1 MPSGIQTGRI
11 KAVTHVSHP
20 VMVYEQYRQVKSTV
34 KFKDKYDRWRAVG
47 KVLKLSKE
55 ALCRLEWIIFY
66 ETKAKKDAALVCR
79 HFGIGRSTFYK
90 WLNCFVESNLRS
102 LETKNRRP
110 KTVRSRQAVACKDS
124 RVIALRKQY
133 PYFGKKKIAVLYR
146 RQYREEITD
155 WYVQRV
161 IEQFRLYFRKKPK
174 HYTRRKSSIVKK
186 KITDCERKPATGF
199 LIHLDT
205 IVLHLS
211 GVKRYI
217 VTGLD
222 EHSKIAY
229 ARMYTS
235 HGSNAAKDFFQR
247 LYYLLEEK
255 VEHVHTDNGSEFHKH
270 FDNALQALSLTHWWS
285 RPRTPKDN
293 PSNERFNRTLKDE
306 FLSWGN
312 FHPDTTIFNK
322 KLTDWLV
329 EYNSIR
335 PHETLNYLTPLEFA
349 EKTMHLS
356 TMWSS
361 CTSP

>member
-1 MPSGIQTGRI
+1 MGYENYW
-11 KAVTHVSHP
+11 KAIRKNSLG
-20 VMVYEQYRQVKSTV
+20 
-34 KFKDKYDRWRAVG
+34 KYDRWRQVG
-47 KVLKLSKE
+47 KLLKLSRE
-55 ALCRLEWIIFY
+55 ALCRLEWLIFY
-66 ETKAKKDAALVCR
+66 ETTAGHDSALTCR

-90 WLNCFVESNLRS
+90 WFEKFDEANLRT
-102 LETKNRRP
+102 LETASRRP
-110 KTVRSRQAVACKDS
+110 LKVRERVAVPLKDE
-124 RVIALRKQY
+124 RVIRLRKQY
-133 PYFGKKKIAVLYR
+133 PYFGKKKIAILYTTR
-146 RQYREEITD
+146 YGEAITD

-161 IEQFRLYFRKKPK
+161 IEQYHLYFTKRKQQ
-174 HYTRRKSSIVKK
+174 YLRRKISVVKK
-186 KITDCERKPATGF
+186 KITDCQKQPVTGF

-217 VTGLD
+217 VTGID

-235 HGSNAAKDFFQR
+235 HSSGAAKDFFQR

-255 VEHVHTDNGSEFHKH
+255 VTHVHTDNGSEFQKH
-270 FDNALQALSLTHWWS
+270 FDHALRALSLTHWWS

-293 PSNERFNRTLKDE
+293 PSNERFNRTLRDE

-312 FHPDTTIFNK
+312 FHPDPVVFNK

-329 EYNSIR
+329 EYNAIR
-335 PHETLNYLTPLEFA
+335 PHETLNYLTPLTFA
-349 EKTMHLS
+349 AQTMGLS

-361 CTSP
+361 CTSPA

>member
-1 MPSGIQTGRI
+1 
-11 KAVTHVSHP
+11 
-20 VMVYEQYRQVKSTV
+20 MVYEEYWKN
-34 KFKDKYDRWRAVG
+34 KKKEIMNKYDRWRVVA

-55 ALCRLEWIIFY
+55 AHLRLEWIIFY
-66 ETKAKKDAALVCR
+66 HTKAENNVALVCR

-90 WLNCFVESNLRS
+90 WLDKFNETNLCT
-102 LETKNRRP
+102 LETSSRRP
-110 KTVRSRQAVACKDS
+110 NNVRTREAVPEKDV
-124 RVIALRKQY
+124 RIIALRKQY
-133 PYFGKKKIAVLYR
+133 PYFGKKKLVVLYR
-146 RQYREEITD
+146 RQYQEEITD

-161 IEQFRLYFRKKPK
+161 IEQFNLYFKKRKK
-174 HYTRRKSSIVKK
+174 HYTQRKNSVVKK
-186 KITDCERKPATGF
+186 KIKDCERKPVTGF

-205 IVLHLS
+205 IVLHLC

-235 HGSNAAKDFFQR
+235 HSSHTAKDFFQR
-247 LYYLLEEK
+247 LYHLLEEK

-270 FDNALQALSLTHWWS
+270 FDEALKRLNLTHWWS
-285 RPRTPKDN
+285 RPHTPKDN
-293 PSNERFNRTLKDE
+293 PGNERFNRTFKDE

-312 FHPDTTIFNK
+312 FHPDPKVFNQ
-322 KLTDWLV
+322 KLTGWLV
-329 EYNSIR
+329 EYNAIR
-335 PHETLNYLTPLEFA
+335 PHETLNYLTPLQFA

-361 CTSP
+361 CTWY

>member
-1 MPSGIQTGRI
+1 MYII
-11 KAVTHVSHP
+11 LY
-20 VMVYEQYRQVKSTV
+20 MVYEEYWQAKHKQLLS
-34 KFKDKYDRWRAVG
+34 KYERWRAVG

-55 ALCRLEWIIFY
+55 ALCRLEWVVFY
-66 ETKAKKDAALVCR
+66 HTKAEGNATLVCR

-90 WLNCFVESNLRS
+90 WLEKFDEANLRT
-102 LETKNRRP
+102 LETASRRP
-110 KTVRSRQAVACKDS
+110 NHVRSRAAQPLKDG

-133 PYFGKKKIAVLYR
+133 PYFGKKKLVAIYQE
-146 RQYREEITD
+146 QYGEAITD

-161 IEQFRLYFRKKPK
+161 IEQYHLYFRKKLK
-174 HYTRRKSSIVKK
+174 HYTRKKTGQAKK
-186 KITDCERKPATGF
+186 KITGCEAKPHTGF

-217 VTGLD
+217 ITGLD
-222 EHSKIAY
+222 DHSKIAY
-229 ARMYTS
+229 ARMYAS
-235 HGSNAAKDFFQR
+235 HGSQAAKDFFHR

-270 FDNALQALSLTHWWS
+270 FDNALKLLNLTHWWS

-293 PSNERFNRTLKDE
+293 ASNERFNRTLKND

-312 FHPDTTIFNK
+312 FHPNPKIFNK
-322 KLTDWLV
+322 KLTDWLI
-329 EYNSIR
+329 EYNAVR
-335 PHETLNYLTPLEFA
+335 PHETLNMLTPLKFA

-361 CTSP
+361 CTLS

>member
-1 MPSGIQTGRI
+1 
-11 KAVTHVSHP
+11 
-20 VMVYEQYRQVKSTV
+20 MVYEEYWQAKN
-34 KFKDKYDRWRAVG
+34 KGLLNKYDRCRAVG

-66 ETKAKKDAALVCR
+66 QTKAEGKASLVCR

-90 WLNCFVESNLRS
+90 WLEKFDEANLKT
-102 LETKNRRP
+102 LETRSRRP
-110 KTVRSRQAVACKDS
+110 KTVRSRAAVPLKDG

-133 PYFGKKKIAVLYR
+133 PYFGKKKLAVLYR
-146 RQYREEITD
+146 RQYQEEITD

-161 IEQFRLYFRKKPK
+161 IEQFNLYFTKKKK
-174 HYTRRKSSIVKK
+174 HYTLRKDCVIKK
-186 KITDCERKPATGF
+186 KIKDCERKPVTGF

-205 IVLHLS
+205 IVLHLC

-229 ARMYTS
+229 ARMYTN
-235 HGSNAAKDFFQR
+235 HGSNSAKDFFQR
-247 LYYLLEEK
+247 LYHLLEEK

-270 FDNALQALSLTHWWS
+270 FDEALKRLELTHWWS
-285 RPRTPKDN
+285 RPSTPKDN
-293 PSNERFNRTLKDE
+293 ASNERFNRTLKEE
-306 FLSWGN
+306 FLNWGN

-322 KLTDWLV
+322 KLTEWLV
-329 EYNSIR
+329 EYNAVR
-335 PHETLNYLTPLEFA
+335 PHETLNYLTPLQFA

-361 CTSP
+361 CTFY

>member
-11 KAVTHVSHP
+11 RVVIYISYST
-20 VMVYEQYRQVKSTV
+20 MVYENYWKNKNKGSI
-34 KFKDKYDRWRAVG
+34 DKYDRWRAVG
-47 KVLKLSKE
+47 KALKLSKE

-66 ETKAKKDAALVCR
+66 GTKAEKDASLVCR

-90 WLNCFVESNLRS
+90 WLRKFDETNLRT
-102 LETKNRRP
+102 LETASRRP
-110 KTVRSRQAVACKDS
+110 NSVRSRAAVPLKDG
-124 RVIALRKQY
+124 RVIGLRKQY
-133 PYFGKKKIAVLYR
+133 PYYGKKKIAVLYR
-146 RQYREEITD
+146 RQYQEEITD

-161 IEQFRLYFRKKPK
+161 IEHYKLYFKKKPK
-174 HYTRRKSSIVKK
+174 QHTQRKNSVVKK
-186 KITDCERKPATGF
+186 KISECEKKPITGF

-205 IVLHLS
+205 VVLHLG
-211 GVKRYI
+211 GVKRY
-217 VTGLD
+217 VLTGID

-229 ARMYTS
+229 SRMYTS

-247 LYYLLEEK
+247 LYFLLEEK
-255 VEHVHTDNGSEFHKH
+255 VVHVHTDNGSEFHKY
-270 FDNALQALSLTHWWS
+270 FDEALKRLNLTHWWS

-293 PSNERFNRTLKDE
+293 PGNERFNRTFRDE

-312 FHPDTTIFNK
+312 FHPNTIIFNK
-322 KLTDWLV
+322 KLTNWLV

-335 PHETLNYLTPLEFA
+335 PHESLNYLTPLEFA

-361 CTSP
+361 CTES

>member
-1 MPSGIQTGRI
+1 
-11 KAVTHVSHP
+11 
-20 VMVYEQYRQVKSTV
+20 MVYEEFRQAKQKELLS
-34 KFKDKYDRWRAVG
+34 KYDRWRAVG
-47 KVLKLSKE
+47 KVLKLSK
-55 ALCRLEWIIFY
+55 AAMCRLDWMIFY
-66 ETKAKKDAALVCR
+66 ETKARGSAALVCR
-79 HFGIGRSTFYK
+79 HFAIGKSTFYK
-90 WLNCFVESNLRS
+90 WLKKFDETNLKT
-102 LETKNRRP
+102 LETMSRRP
-110 KTVRSRQAVACKDS
+110 KHIRDRVAVPLRDS

-146 RQYREEITD
+146 REYKEEITN

-161 IEQFRLYFRKKPK
+161 IEQFHLYFKKKKK
-174 HYTRRKSSIVKK
+174 HQIHSKSSVVKK
-186 KITDCERKPATGF
+186 KISDCERKPTTGF

-205 IVLHLS
+205 IVLHLC

-235 HGSNAAKDFFQR
+235 HGSNSAKDFFQR

-255 VEHVHTDNGSEFHKH
+255 VEHIHTDNGSEFHKH
-270 FDNALQALSLTHWWS
+270 FDKAIKALSLTHWWS
-285 RPRTPKDN
+285 RPHTPKDN
-293 PSNERFNRTLKDE
+293 PGNERFNRTLKDE

-312 FHPDTTIFNK
+312 FHPDINIFNQ
-322 KLTDWLV
+322 KLTEWLV
-329 EYNSIR
+329 EYNAIR
-335 PHETLNYLTPLEFA
+335 PHETLNYLTPLQFA

-361 CTSP
+361 CTVS

>member
-1 MPSGIQTGRI
+1 
-11 KAVTHVSHP
+11 
-20 VMVYEQYRQVKSTV
+20 MVYEEYWKN
-34 KFKDKYDRWRAVG
+34 KKKEIMNKYDRWREVA

-55 ALCRLEWIIFY
+55 AHLRLEWIIFY
-66 ETKAKKDAALVCR
+66 HTKARGNVTLVCR

-90 WLNCFVESNLRS
+90 WLNKFNEANLHM
-102 LETKNRRP
+102 LETSSRRP
-110 KTVRSRQAVACKDS
+110 NNVRIREAVPEKDA
-124 RVIALRKQY
+124 RIIALRKQY
-133 PYFGKKKIAVLYR
+133 PYFGKKKLAVLYH
-146 RQYREEITD
+146 RQYQEEITD

-161 IEQFRLYFRKKPK
+161 IEQFNLYFKKKKK
-174 HYTRRKSSIVKK
+174 HYTQRKSGVVKK
-186 KITDCERKPATGF
+186 KIKDCERKPVTGF

-205 IVLHLS
+205 IVLHLC

-235 HGSNAAKDFFQR
+235 HSSNTAKDFFQR
-247 LYYLLEEK
+247 LYHLLEEK

-270 FDNALQALSLTHWWS
+270 FDEALKRLNLTHWWS
-285 RPRTPKDN
+285 RPHTPKDN
-293 PSNERFNRTLKDE
+293 PGNERFNRTFKDE

-312 FHPDTTIFNK
+312 FHPDPKVFNK
-322 KLTDWLV
+322 KLTEWLV
-329 EYNSIR
+329 EYNAIR
-335 PHETLNYLTPLEFA
+335 PHETLNYLTPLQFA

-361 CTSP
+361 K

>member
-1 MPSGIQTGRI
+1 
-11 KAVTHVSHP
+11 
-20 VMVYEQYRQVKSTV
+20 MVYENYWKARKYNNGSTV
-34 KFKDKYDRWRAVG
+34 TNKYDRWRSIA
-47 KVLKLSKE
+47 KALKLSKE
-55 ALCRLEWIIFY
+55 ALCRLEWIVFY
-66 ETKAKKDAALVCR
+66 YTKANQNTGLACR
-79 HFGIGRSTFYK
+79 HFGISRSVFYK
-90 WLNCFVESNLRS
+90 WLRCFNEVNLRS
-102 LETKNRRP
+102 LETKSRKP
-110 KTVRSRQAVACKDS
+110 KTVRSRAAVPLKDG

-133 PYFGKKKIAVLYR
+133 PYYGKKKLAVLYR
-146 RQYREEITD
+146 RQYKEEITD
-155 WYVQRV
+155 WYIQRV
-161 IEQFRLYFRKKPK
+161 IEQYRLYFKKRKK
-174 HYTRRKSSIVKK
+174 HYVQRKKVTVKK
-186 KITDCERKPATGF
+186 KITDCIRKPVTGF

-205 IVLHLS
+205 IVLHLH

-217 VTGLD
+217 ITGLD

-247 LYYLLEEK
+247 LHYLLEEK
-255 VEHVHTDNGSEFHKH
+255 VENVHTDNGSEFHKH
-270 FDNALQALSLTHWWS
+270 FDSALQALSLAHWWS

-306 FLSWGN
+306 FLNWGN
-312 FHPDTTIFNK
+312 FHPDTAIFNR

-335 PHETLNYLTPLEFA
+335 PHETLNYLTPLQFA

-361 CTSP
+361 CTFC

>member
-1 MPSGIQTGRI
+1 
-11 KAVTHVSHP
+11 
-20 VMVYEQYRQVKSTV
+20 MVYEYYRQTKHQKSLG
-34 KFKDKYDRWRAVG
+34 KYDRWRAVG

-66 ETKAKKDAALVCR
+66 ETKANKDSALVCR

-90 WLNCFVESNLRS
+90 WLGKFDENNLRT
-102 LETKNRRP
+102 LETVSRRP
-110 KTVRSRQAVACKDS
+110 HSVRTRAAVPLKDG
-124 RVIALRKQY
+124 RVIAIRKKY

-161 IEQFRLYFRKKPK
+161 IEQFHLYFKRKKK
-174 HYTRRKSSIVKK
+174 QYTQRKSSVIKK
-186 KITDCERKPATGF
+186 KISDCERKPATGF

-205 IVLHLS
+205 VVLHLS
-211 GVKRYI
+211 GVKRYVI
-217 VTGLD
+217 TSTD

-235 HGSNAAKDFFQR
+235 HGSGATKDFFQR

-255 VEHVHTDNGSEFHKH
+255 VVHVHTDNGSEFHKH
-270 FDNALQALSLTHWWS
+270 FDDALKALSLTHWWS
-285 RPRTPKDN
+285 RPHTPKDN
-293 PSNERFNRTLKDE
+293 PGNERFNRTFKDE

-312 FHPDTTIFNK
+312 FHPDPNVFNK
-322 KLTDWLV
+322 RLTEWLV
-329 EYNSIR
+329 EYNAVR
-335 PHETLNYLTPLEFA
+335 PHETLNYFTPLQFA

-361 CTSP
+361 K

>member
-1 MPSGIQTGRI
+1 
-11 KAVTHVSHP
+11 
-20 VMVYEQYRQVKSTV
+20 MVYEEYWQAKN
-34 KFKDKYDRWRAVG
+34 KGLLNKYDRCRAVG

-66 ETKAKKDAALVCR
+66 QTKAEGKASLVCR

-90 WLNCFVESNLRS
+90 WLEKFDEANLKT
-102 LETKNRRP
+102 LETRSRRP
-110 KTVRSRQAVACKDS
+110 KTVRSRAAVPLKDG

-133 PYFGKKKIAVLYR
+133 PYFGKKKLAVLYR
-146 RQYREEITD
+146 RQYQEEITD

-161 IEQFRLYFRKKPK
+161 IEQFNLYFTKKKK
-174 HYTRRKSSIVKK
+174 HYTLRKDCVIKK
-186 KITDCERKPATGF
+186 KIKDCERKPVTGF

-205 IVLHLS
+205 IVLHLC

-229 ARMYTS
+229 ARMYTN
-235 HGSNAAKDFFQR
+235 HGSNSAKDFFQR
-247 LYYLLEEK
+247 LYHLLEEK

-270 FDNALQALSLTHWWS
+270 FDEALKRLELTHWWS
-285 RPRTPKDN
+285 RPSTPKDN
-293 PSNERFNRTLKDE
+293 ASNERFNRTLKEE
-306 FLSWGN
+306 FLNWGN

-322 KLTDWLV
+322 KLTEWLV
-329 EYNSIR
+329 EYNAVR
-335 PHETLNYLTPLEFA
+335 PHETLNYLTPLQFA

-361 CTSP
+361 CTKH